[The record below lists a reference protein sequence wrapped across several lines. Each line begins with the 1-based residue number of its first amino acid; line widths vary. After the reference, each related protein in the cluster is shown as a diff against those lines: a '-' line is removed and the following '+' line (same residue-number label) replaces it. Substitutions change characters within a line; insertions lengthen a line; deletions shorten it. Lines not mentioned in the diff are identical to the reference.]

1 MVVSLIERTSALC
14 PHCGDACNADE
25 LLHCWECEAEVCSH
39 CATGGP
45 QPLCSDCVARA
56 LPRNLPPML
65 AVSGEMPL
73 SPAQW
78 GLEYKWDG
86 VRALCYWD
94 GRHLSLQDRNQ
105 VEITARFPELQEWAG
120 SLPDRPFILD
130 GELVALNDQGQLD
143 DATLQRRMLSKVR
156 PDRVPGEAP
165 VYYYAFDLLFMG
177 DRSTMKLPYGERREI
192 LANVDI
198 DWGCCRVPFS
208 HIGQAQAMLETAVD
222 VGLEGVIAKRLD
234 SIYEP
239 GRRSPHWLKIKV
251 ANSQSFV
258 IGGWIPQPGADR
270 QVGALLIGV
279 YDERKRLQ
287 YAGRVEA
294 GFTERDRRTLPQA
307 LRPWQRPTSPF
318 RSPDKTVLSNEQVV
332 YVTPRLIARVQYSDW
347 PTGKPVQDAVYKGL
361 RLDRIPLEV
370 MREEKIRP

>member
-1 MVVSLIERTSALC
+1 MVVSLIERTDVLC
-14 PHCGDACNADE
+14 PHCGHACDPDE
-25 LLHCWECEAEVCSH
+25 LLHCWECEANVCSH

-45 QPLCSDCVARA
+45 QPLCPDCVAKA

-65 AVSGEMPL
+65 AVPGEMPL

-94 GRHLSLQDRNQ
+94 GRRLTLQDRNQ

-120 SLPDRPFILD
+120 ALPARPFVLD
-130 GELVALNDQGQLD
+130 GELVALDDQGQID
-143 DATLQRRMLSKVR
+143 DTPLRSRMLSKSR

-192 LANVDI
+192 LANLDI
-198 DWGCCRVPFS
+198 ERGCCRVPLG
-208 HIGQAQAMLETAVD
+208 HVGQAQAMLETAAD
-222 VGLEGVIAKRLD
+222 VGLEGLIAKRLD

-239 GRRSPHWLKIKV
+239 GRRSPYWRKIKT
-251 ANSQSFV
+251 ASSQSFV
-258 IGGWIPQPGADR
+258 IGGWTPQPGADR

-279 YDERKRLQ
+279 YDEHKHLQ
-287 YAGRVEA
+287 YAGRVAA
-294 GFTERDRRTLPQA
+294 GLIEQDRRSLAQA

-318 RSPDKTVLSNEQVV
+318 RSSGKTALPDEQVIH
-332 YVTPRLIARVQYSDW
+332 VTPRLVVRVQYGDW
-347 PTGKPVQDAVYKGL
+347 PAGEPVCDAVYKGL
-361 RLDRIPLEV
+361 RLDRIPSEIV
-370 MREEKIRP
+370 REEKVNL